1 MSEAAAGNPKLLQT
15 GLRDEAG
22 LSWTFVALTA
32 GACAIATFGLLGDS
46 VAVIIGAML
55 IAPLMTPIVALAF
68 AVVSGEVAVL
78 RRAVITL
85 SAGASLAIAFST
97 LLAALVDLPGSN
109 AQIASRAHPN
119 LLDLGV
125 ALAAG
130 AVAGY
135 ARLRPGI
142 ASTVGG
148 AAIAVALMPPLCVVG
163 IGLAQHNPELAYGAS
178 LLFATNLIGITL
190 ACAAVFTIGGLAS
203 HYAGR
208 GLAVTAFLVVVT
220 AVPLAFATTKLI
232 RQARLEATLR
242 TGLLQKTQTFRRAD
256 LVSASVD
263 WLTHPIGVTLLVRTR
278 DPITQ
283 TQVGFLQAFAEQRI
297 GQPLRLVVEVAQ
309 VRDVTAPPQPR
320 ATGAVTSPLD
330 SVHGTF

>member
-125 ALAAG
+125 ALARRAP
-130 AVAGY
+130 
-135 ARLRPGI
+135 LRD
-142 ASTVGG
+142 TR
-148 AAIAVALMPPLCVVG
+148 
-163 IGLAQHNPELAYGAS
+163 
-178 LLFATNLIGITL
+178 
-190 ACAAVFTIGGLAS
+190 VFGVIRT
-203 HYAGR
+203 
-208 GLAVTAFLVVVT
+208 VVT
-220 AVPLAFATTKLI
+220 
-232 RQARLEATLR
+232 
-242 TGLLQKTQTFRRAD
+242 
-256 LVSASVD
+256 
-263 WLTHPIGVTLLVRTR
+263 
-278 DPITQ
+278 
-283 TQVGFLQAFAEQRI
+283 
-297 GQPLRLVVEVAQ
+297 
-309 VRDVTAPPQPR
+309 
-320 ATGAVTSPLD
+320 
-330 SVHGTF
+330 